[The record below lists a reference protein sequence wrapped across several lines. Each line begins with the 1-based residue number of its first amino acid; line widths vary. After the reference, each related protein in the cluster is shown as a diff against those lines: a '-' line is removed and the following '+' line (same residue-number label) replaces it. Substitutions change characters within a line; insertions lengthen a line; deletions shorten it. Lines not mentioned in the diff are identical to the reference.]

1 MKRLILNCC
10 IMAGVLAVIFILTWF
25 APGQY
30 PHDIAALINKREML
44 VSKKPPRLL
53 FFGGSSL
60 LTLNSPEI
68 EKRLNYSVCN
78 MGLWGGLSTSR
89 YLDEIKEYL
98 RPGDA
103 VVITQEYGAT
113 LDPVFIDYINTNDDS
128 KKFLFLMS
136 PGRHIKEYCRSGD
149 LFGAFKI
156 MMQLCQ
162 MKTKSQ
168 IQNIVTFKFSK
179 IKESGYLY
187 YTDEFNGNG
196 DRLNSFKILRPL
208 DSTGKIF
215 KPYDIKNHLFL
226 NDFYNFAKKRNVKV
240 LFYFSHFPVEEYR
253 LNEKLIM
260 DWRLAMK
267 KLLAFPIL
275 NEPSDF
281 AFPREYFAD
290 TIYHLNDKGERVRT
304 EMLIRML
311 EKALL

>member
-1 MKRLILNCC
+1 MKRLIANCC
-10 IMAGVLAVIFILTWF
+10 IMAVVLAALFTLTWF
-25 APGQY
+25 APGMY
-30 PHDIAALINKREML
+30 PHDIAALVNKREML
-44 VSKKPPRLL
+44 LSKKSPRLL

-60 LTLNSPEI
+60 LTLGSPEI

-78 MGLWGGLSTSR
+78 MGLWGGLSTHR
-89 YLDEIKEYL
+89 YLEEIKEYL

-113 LDPVFIDYINTNDDS
+113 LDPIFIDYINTNDDS

-136 PGRHIKEYCRSGD
+136 PGRHIRDYFNKGD

-156 MMQLCQ
+156 MIQLCQ

-168 IQNIVTFKFSK
+168 IQNLLTLNFSK
-179 IKESGYLY
+179 ILNNGYLY
-187 YTDEFNGNG
+187 YNDEFNGNG

-215 KPYDIKNHLFL
+215 KPHDIKNHLFL
-226 NDFYNFAKKRNVKV
+226 NDFYAFAKKRDVKV
-240 LFYFSHFPVEEYR
+240 LFYFSHFPIEEYR
-253 LNEKLIM
+253 LNEKLII
-260 DWRLAMK
+260 DWQRDIK

-281 AFPREYFAD
+281 AFPRVYFAD
-290 TIYHLNDKGERVRT
+290 TIYHLNEKGESVRT
-304 EMLIRML
+304 EMLIRMI
-311 EKALL
+311 EKTLR